1 MSGYNPPA
9 GVVEVS
15 GILKKSGQCVL
26 TAAGSGVISF
36 SPDSAWQRW
45 EVTSVTVQ
53 TNQLSTA
60 TVVPIATLAINAV
73 DPVTASPGNVQGATY
88 SGNLDTFQGDSVDV
102 GPCDFIS
109 VMFTCPGGQS
119 PAGLA
124 GVLGM
129 AVINGT
135 KYTRR
140 S

>member
-1 MSGYNPPA
+1 MPFTPA
-9 GVVEVS
+9 PGVVEVQ
-15 GILKKSGQCVL
+15 GLLKKSGQVVL
-26 TAAGSGVISF
+26 DSTGAGVITF
-36 SPDSAWQRW
+36 SPDSGWQRW

-88 SGNLDTFQGDSVDV
+88 SGNLDTFGGDVVDV
-102 GPCDFIS
+102 GPCDFLS
-109 VMFTCPGGQS
+109 VMFTCPAGQS
-119 PAGLA
+119 ASGLV
-124 GVLGM
+124 GVIAM

-140 S
+140 A